1 MNQEKIGSFI
11 KKIRKDN
18 HLSQQ
23 AFAEKLGVSFQA
35 VSKWE
40 NGKNLPDLSTMQEI
54 KKQFNVDIDEIIE
67 GKEKQKNKSK
77 TITID
82 ILIGILIIS
91 IMIIFFHFMNKSNIF
106 EFQEVNSTNENFKVS
121 GSVVRTSDRTSLIIN
136 DVTYQGT
143 EDDIEYESLECN
155 LMEEKESSV
164 NEITSCEVGKNMTLT
179 EYLENLK
186 IKMDHHAPNCTMFT
200 ESKMY
205 IELKAIKEDKTITY
219 KIPIEVE
226 NASCD

>member
-40 NGKNLPDLSTMQEI
+40 NGKNLPDLSTMKEI

-82 ILIGILIIS
+82 ILIGILIIC
-91 IMIIFFHFMNKSNIF
+91 IMIIFFHFMNKSNMF

-121 GSVVRTSDRTSLIIN
+121 GSVV
-136 DVTYQGT
+136 VTYQGT